1 MGLGYSPY
9 TKKGRYSYI
18 YKERK
23 IFIYTNRGRYSKHKN
38 RGRRDRIQDGFNLEL
53 IELWRET

>member
-18 YKERK
+18 QIEEDIQNIKIEEDVIEYK
-23 IFIYTNRGRYSKHKN
+23 T
-38 RGRRDRIQDGFNLEL
+38 DL
-53 IELWRET
+53 IWN